1 MKEHNSLVKFKNSFL
16 KNTTDQQ
23 KLSNIIS
30 DDIQTQVGN
39 KMNDIFAIYKSNTAQ
54 HGYSINLA
62 YRFIILFLMAPKET
76 DVNIKEEIS
85 RFFKYCL

>member
-1 MKEHNSLVKFKNSFL
+1 
-16 KNTTDQQ
+16 
-23 KLSNIIS
+23 
-30 DDIQTQVGN
+30 
-39 KMNDIFAIYKSNTAQ
+39 MNDIFAIYKSNTAQ